1 MLLHLLRSTIH
12 TCIHMYIYI
21 YIYIYIPYTHI
32 YIYDIYIYEYIYI
45 YNINVY
51 IIFFHK
57 LRVAE
62 FFENMSEN
70 AYKNNISF
78 QLLVKN

>member
-1 MLLHLLRSTIH
+1 M
-12 TCIHMYIYI
+12 IYI
-21 YIYIYIPYTHI
+21 YIYIY
-32 YIYDIYIYEYIYI
+32 
-45 YNINVY
+45 NINIY

-57 LRVAE
+57 LRLVE

-78 QLLVKN
+78 QPLVKN

>member
-1 MLLHLLRSTIH
+1 M
-12 TCIHMYIYI
+12 
-21 YIYIYIPYTHI
+21 
-32 YIYDIYIYEYIYI
+32 IYIYEYIYI
-45 YNINVY
+45 YNINIY